1 MKRGDRFIKQRLT
14 GWRGGRKLENTA
26 GLRLFFF
33 FNSFSNSNLP
43 SWESVHIYSAHSRD
57 DNSKWSGKNLH
68 WPRFSYTFS
77 PGMRH
82 FETFCCISILSFQIS
97 GCMEQCWRS
106 FGLISP
112 PSIPITVGA
121 EDGCSQR
128 VNKWP
133 RSKNESIS
141 PFLFMLLCLTS
152 FSGAVSY
159 TSVTLPFISFPGC
172 YVCHLKCFGFHKW
185 NINIAKATNMPSYV
199 TGKMSEDVE
208 NVGRCHII
216 FP

>member
-1 MKRGDRFIKQRLT
+1 M
-14 GWRGGRKLENTA
+14 
-26 GLRLFFF
+26 
-33 FNSFSNSNLP
+33 
-43 SWESVHIYSAHSRD
+43 HIYSAHSRD

-77 PGMRH
+77 PWKRH
-82 FETFCCISILSFQIS
+82 FETFCCISILSFQFS
-97 GCMEQCWRS
+97 GCTEQCWRS

-112 PSIPITVGA
+112 QSIPITVGGGRLKTNA
-121 EDGCSQR
+121 ARGWTNDHR
-128 VNKWP
+128 PKMTPV
-133 RSKNESIS
+133 
-141 PFLFMLLCLTS
+141 LFMLLCLTS

-185 NINIAKATNMPSYV
+185 NISIAKATNMPSYV
-199 TGKMSEDVE
+199 TGNMSEDVE

>member
-1 MKRGDRFIKQRLT
+1 MIWKESPLTSIQLHLQSRNETFWNILLHQYSLFPIQRLHGARLKIFWVNFT
-14 GWRGGRKLENTA
+14 TINPHHSGGW
-26 GLRLFFF
+26 
-33 FNSFSNSNLP
+33 
-43 SWESVHIYSAHSRD
+43 
-57 DNSKWSGKNLH
+57 
-68 WPRFSYTFS
+68 
-77 PGMRH
+77 
-82 FETFCCISILSFQIS
+82 Q
-97 GCMEQCWRS
+97 
-106 FGLISP
+106 
-112 PSIPITVGA
+112 A

-133 RSKNESIS
+133 QSKMT

-159 TSVTLPFISFPGC
+159 TSVTLTLICFPGC

-185 NINIAKATNMPSYV
+185 NISIAKATNMPSYV
-199 TGKMSEDVE
+199 TGNMSEDVE